1 MFVTIKFKSP
11 IMIDEKIEQSF
22 LSKVHMTTVQHSPEI
37 VCISGVKLARDVYVP
52 ISNVSSYFLEK

>member
-1 MFVTIKFKSP
+1 MFVTVKFKSP
-11 IMIDEKIEQSF
+11 IMIDTNIEQSF

-37 VCISGVKLARDVYVP
+37 VCITGVKLKQDIFVP